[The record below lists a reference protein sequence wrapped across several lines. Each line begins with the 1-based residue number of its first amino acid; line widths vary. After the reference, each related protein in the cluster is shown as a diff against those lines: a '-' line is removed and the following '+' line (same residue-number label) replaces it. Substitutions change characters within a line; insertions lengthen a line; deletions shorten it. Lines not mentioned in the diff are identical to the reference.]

1 MSKNDQTPKQPKHP
15 KNQNRSGQKTNTS
28 PKSDI
33 GEKLSKIGSLGKKL
47 DKSHAIKRTSD
58 AQKSTQSPLKKTR
71 KRKKSSGVSLLGG
84 LQDVGRY
91 KIVWAVMVV
100 CFSALFARAY
110 WLQIANADY
119 YISQGDKLITSKRT
133 ITAHRGNIYDTNGA
147 PLAANAPLSTV
158 IFSPY
163 DYALAYYDLQKKIK
177 NTKGEE
183 RRQKL
188 VQELDKMNLET
199 LAVASGVSRETL
211 EQAVHLDG
219 TVDLDDP
226 EAVKQ
231 ALPSGM
237 GSKRLVL
244 LNRVAPE
251 MAQRVTMLGFKGVF
265 RETSEKRYY
274 LQPEPMAQIL
284 GYMGYS
290 QDDPPVYGGR
300 TGIEAKYDKK
310 LTGQNG
316 QVLSLRAVQG
326 SIGDIKE
333 LSPMMAGQDIHL
345 TIDSRL
351 QYILY
356 KELEELGRV
365 QSARSSSGMIVDVQ
379 TGNVLAMG
387 SWPSFNPNDLSKRHG
402 ASERNRPVLDTFE
415 PGSVVKPLTVAA
427 ALESGRYSTR
437 TLIDTGAGSM
447 RLGGY
452 SIRDGGRYGVIA
464 MGKLIQKSSNVAS
477 AKIALDLPPDA
488 IVNMQRKFGFGQ
500 KTALNLPAESA
511 GVLHTPTAKD
521 VTRRATL
528 AYGYGQSVTLAQ
540 IAGAY
545 VTLAN
550 GGKMNHLRLVK
561 EESAP
566 APEQVISEQHA
577 KDITN
582 MMISVTEKGGTGMAA
597 AIDGYYVAGK
607 TGTSRRTNP
616 AGGYYTDQY
625 RNVFAGFA
633 PATSPRFV
641 VVILVEDPRRGKYA
655 GQTVAPVFAKVMKE
669 TLRIYNVPFDKP
681 LDTSQ

>member
-1 MSKNDQTPKQPKHP
+1 MSKHNQTP
-15 KNQNRSGQKTNTS
+15 NRSKNLKQKADMP

-33 GEKLSKIGSLGKKL
+33 GEKLSKIGNLGKKL
-47 DKSHAIKRTSD
+47 DKSHATKRTFD
-58 AQKSTQSPLKKTR
+58 TQRLDQSPLQKVR

-91 KIVWAVMVV
+91 RIIWGVMAV
-100 CFSALFARAY
+100 CFLALFARAY

-119 YISQGDKLITSKRT
+119 YINQGDKLITTKRT
-133 ITAHRGNIYDTNGA
+133 ITAHRGNIYDTNDA
-147 PLAANAPLSTV
+147 PLAANAPLTTV

-177 NTKGEE
+177 NTKNQQ
-183 RRQKL
+183 RRQNL
-188 VQELDKMNLET
+188 LQQLDKMNLET
-199 LAVASGVSRETL
+199 LAATSGVSRQTL
-211 EQAVHLDG
+211 EQAVDLDG
-219 TVDLDDP
+219 AVDLDDP
-226 EAVKQ
+226 DAIKQ
-231 ALPSGM
+231 ALPSGT

-244 LNRVAPE
+244 LSRVSPE
-251 MAQRVTMLGFKGVF
+251 VAGRILVLNFKGVF
-265 RETSEKRYY
+265 KETSDKRYY

-290 QDDPPVYGGR
+290 QDDSSIYGGR

-310 LTGQNG
+310 LTGKDG

-333 LSPMMAGQDIHL
+333 ISAVMPGQDIHL

-379 TGNVLAMG
+379 TGNVLAMA

-427 ALESGRYSTR
+427 ALESGRYNTQ
-437 TLIDTGAGSM
+437 TLIDTGAGNM
-447 RLGGY
+447 RLGRY
-452 SIRDGGRYGVIA
+452 LIRDGGRYGVIT

-500 KTALNLPAESA
+500 KTTLDLPAESA
-511 GVLHTPTAKD
+511 GVLKTPTAKD
-521 VTRRATL
+521 ISRRATL

-545 VTLAN
+545 ATLAN
-550 GGKMNHLRLVK
+550 GGRMNHLRLIK
-561 EESAP
+561 EESVP
-566 APEQVISEQHA
+566 DPKQVISEQHA

-582 MMISVTEKGGTGMAA
+582 MMISVTEKGGTGQAA

-607 TGTSRRTNP
+607 SGTSRRSNP
-616 AGGYYTDQY
+616 KGGYYTDQF
-625 RNVFAGFA
+625 RNIFAGFA
-633 PATSPRFV
+633 PATDPRFV
-641 VVILVEDPRRGKYA
+641 VVVLVEDPRQGKYA

-669 TLRIYNVPFDKP
+669 TLRIYSVPFDKP
-681 LDTSQ
+681 LDLHQ